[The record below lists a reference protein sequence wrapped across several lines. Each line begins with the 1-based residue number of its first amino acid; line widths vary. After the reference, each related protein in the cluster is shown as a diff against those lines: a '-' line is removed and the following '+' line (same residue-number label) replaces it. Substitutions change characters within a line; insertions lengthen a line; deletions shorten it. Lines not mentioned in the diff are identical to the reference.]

1 MELKCVFL
9 HQKYSYFQNFS
20 KTCSM
25 PKRSI
30 LFLSVSIFLFIFHSY
45 VSAAD
50 IDHSEQYESSV
61 EFDKAYDC
69 LQLELVVYDRMH
81 RCAKEALEISESFE
95 NPDPKKIA
103 MITANYGL
111 SLLKKPV
118 PEKEKGLKELTHASN
133 LIEAAFGSDSC
144 EMASVLFELA
154 YIRSQEK
161 KHLDSAFSDYEK
173 SLSIC
178 VMEKNTQYAIKILAF
193 VQSFESEKLNKEQ
206 LASAKSFSLQAHEIY
221 QKFMGPT
228 FMGTRAIAFELGKL
242 YFITEEHQKS
252 IQFFEKSYPP
262 NIGNFRNNMG
272 ANPETLDQ
280 LFSYLSESYEKLG
293 DIKESNKYKTLKS
306 VARLSTNFE
315 LDPRIAKTD
324 LMPISVKQPRYPR
337 RANMIGREGY
347 AVIEVTVLPS
357 GKVRNPRVMEEAPE
371 KFFFGAAAMRV
382 AKQLRYAENP
392 DRPEQKTLY
401 KYTFYM
407 QRNR

>member
-1 MELKCVFL
+1 MNKKVL
-9 HQKYSYFQNFS
+9 
-20 KTCSM
+20 
-25 PKRSI
+25 
-30 LFLSVSIFLFIFHSY
+30 LFVSISISLFTFNSF
-45 VSAAD
+45 VTADD
-50 IDHSEQYESSV
+50 IDTLSEYESSTA
-61 EFDKAYDC
+61 FDEAYDC
-69 LQLELVVYDRMH
+69 LQLEPNWYGRIH
-81 RCAKEALEISESFE
+81 RCAKEALEISKSFK

-103 MITANYGL
+103 IITYNYGL
-111 SLLKKPV
+111 SLSRGFPPEPKKS
-118 PEKEKGLKELTHASN
+118 LKELTRASD
-133 LIEAAFGSDSC
+133 LIESAFGSTSC

-154 YIRSQEK
+154 LVKSEQDLINP
-161 KHLDSAFSDYEK
+161 AFSDYEK

-178 VMEKNTQYAIKILAF
+178 VTEKNTEYASKIRAF
-193 VQSFESEKLNKEQ
+193 VQSFELEKLNIEQ
-206 LASAKSFSLQAHEIY
+206 LASAKSFSIKAHDIY
-221 QKFMGPT
+221 QKLKGPS
-228 FMGTRAIAFELGKL
+228 FIGTRAIAFELGKI
-242 YFITEEHQKS
+242 YFLTEEHQKS

-324 LMPISVKQPRYPR
+324 LMPISVKQARYPR
-337 RANMIGREGY
+337 RANMIGKEGY

-357 GKVRNPRVMEEAPE
+357 GKIRDPRLIEEAPQ

-392 DRPEQKTLY
+392 ERPEQKTLY
-401 KYTFYM
+401 KYTFNM
-407 QRNR
+407 HRNR

>member
-1 MELKCVFL
+1 
-9 HQKYSYFQNFS
+9 
-20 KTCSM
+20 M

-45 VSAAD
+45 VTADD

-61 EFDKAYDC
+61 EFDKAYEC
-69 LQLELVVYDRMH
+69 LQLEFVVYDRMH
-81 RCAKEALEISESFE
+81 RCAKEALKISESFE

-111 SLLKKPV
+111 SLSKKPV
-118 PEKEKGLKELTHASN
+118 PEKEKGLKELTHASD

-154 YIRSQEK
+154 SIRSQEK
-161 KHLDSAFSDYEK
+161 THLDSAFSDYEK

-178 VMEKNTQYAIKILAF
+178 VAEKNTQYAMKILAF
-193 VQSFESEKLNKEQ
+193 VQSFELEKLNREQ

-221 QKFMGPT
+221 QKFMGPS
-228 FMGTRAIAFELGKL
+228 FIGTRAIAFELGKL
-242 YFITEEHQKS
+242 YFLTEKHQKS

-262 NIGNFRNNMG
+262 DTGNFRNKMG
-272 ANPETLDQ
+272 DNPETLDQ

-293 DIKESNKYKTLKS
+293 DIKESNKYRALKS
-306 VARLSTNFE
+306 VARLSTSFE

-324 LMPISVKQPRYPR
+324 LMPIFIKQPHYPR
-337 RANMIGREGY
+337 GAATHGKEGY

-357 GKVRNPRVMEEAPE
+357 GKVRDPILIEERPE
-371 KFFFGAAAMRV
+371 KFFFGKAAMRV

-401 KYTFYM
+401 KYTFKM
-407 QRNR
+407 HRHR

>member
-1 MELKCVFL
+1 
-9 HQKYSYFQNFS
+9 
-20 KTCSM
+20 M

-45 VSAAD
+45 VTADD

-61 EFDKAYDC
+61 EFDKAYEC
-69 LQLELVVYDRMH
+69 LQLEFVVYDRMH
-81 RCAKEALEISESFE
+81 RCAKEALKISESFE

-111 SLLKKPV
+111 SLSKKPI
-118 PEKEKGLKELTHASN
+118 PEKEKGLKELTHASD

-154 YIRSQEK
+154 SIRSQEK
-161 KHLDSAFSDYEK
+161 THLDSAFSDYEK

-178 VMEKNTQYAIKILAF
+178 VAEKNTQYAMKILAF
-193 VQSFESEKLNKEQ
+193 VQSFELEKLNKEQ

-221 QKFMGPT
+221 QKFMGT
-228 FMGTRAIAFELGKL
+228 SFIGTRAIAFELGKL
-242 YFITEEHQKS
+242 YFLTEKHQKS

-262 NIGNFRNNMG
+262 DTGNFRNKMG
-272 ANPETLDQ
+272 DNPETLDQ

-293 DIKESNKYKTLKS
+293 DIKESNKYRALKS

-324 LMPISVKQPRYPR
+324 LMPIFIKQPHYPR
-337 RANMIGREGY
+337 GAATHGKEGY

-357 GKVRNPRVMEEAPE
+357 GKVRDPILIEERPE
-371 KFFFGAAAMRV
+371 KFFFGKAAMRV
-382 AKQLRYAENP
+382 AKKLRYAENP

-401 KYTFYM
+401 KYTFKM
-407 QRNR
+407 HRHR

>member
-1 MELKCVFL
+1 MKRFFL
-9 HQKYSYFQNFS
+9 TALHPRLV
-20 KTCSM
+20 M
-25 PKRSI
+25 LLLLSI
-30 LFLSVSIFLFIFHSY
+30 SISCIMF
-45 VSAAD
+45 VSAAAD
-50 IDHSEQYESSV
+50 EIDTLSEYESSAA
-61 EFDKAYDC
+61 FDKAYDC

-111 SLLKKPV
+111 SLSKKPV
-118 PEKEKGLKELTHASN
+118 PEKEKGFKELTRASD
-133 LIEAAFGSDSC
+133 LVERAFGSDSC

-154 YIRSQEK
+154 SQKSSK
-161 KHLDSAFSDYEK
+161 KTLLDSAFSDYEK

-193 VQSFESEKLNKEQ
+193 VQSFELETLNKEQ

-221 QKFMGPT
+221 QKFMGPS
-228 FMGTRAIAFELGKL
+228 FVGTRAIAFELGKL
-242 YFITEEHQKS
+242 YFITEEHKKS
-252 IQFFEKSYPP
+252 IEFFEKSYPP

-324 LMPISVKQPRYPR
+324 LMPISVKQARYPR
-337 RANMIGREGY
+337 RANMIGKEGY

-357 GKVRNPRVMEEAPE
+357 GKIRDPRLIEEAPQ

-392 DRPEQKTLY
+392 ERPEQKTLY
-401 KYTFYM
+401 KYTFNM
-407 QRNR
+407 HRNR